1 MLRALTLS
9 SLVAFSP
16 IALAGQSLE
25 SWVVTRSGGEL
36 TSAQARRLIQDTRE
50 CSSRHGVPEKLVWQ
64 VMATESSFDKR
75 AVSSAGAQGLM
86 QVMRRWHPEKV
97 KGRSLFNQK
106 VNVCVGSQILAQ
118 YLDQYGTVRKA
129 LHAYNGLHGR
139 PGVYAR
145 KVLSVRV
152 PPLTDMTIAQVTPPP
167 SPTPMKTSFTPPP
180 VEPAKADWYGVIDFL
195 KSARS
200 RLTHP
205 PTPSL
210 TQAQV
215 ILAGPEGAY
224 RDRIALR

>member
-9 SLVAFSP
+9 SLIAFSPVAFS
-16 IALAGQSLE
+16 GQSFE
-25 SWVVTRSGGEL
+25 SWVISRSGGEL
-36 TSAQARRLIQDTRE
+36 TPAQAKRLIRDTRE

-97 KGRSLFNQK
+97 KGQSLFNQK

-145 KVLSVRV
+145 KVLSVKV
-152 PPLTDMTIAQVTPPP
+152 PPLA
-167 SPTPMKTSFTPPP
+167 
-180 VEPAKADWYGVIDFL
+180 GVIL
-195 KSARS
+195 S
-200 RLTHP
+200 
-205 PTPSL
+205 
-210 TQAQV
+210 
-215 ILAGPEGAY
+215 GPEGAY